1 MRMHLILEF
10 LVAASCV
17 YLLPYFISM
26 LVTSVAAVVYL
37 RSSRRKILG
46 APPESPTAR
55 RFLFVIP
62 AHNEEV
68 CVAATVRSCRAVQY
82 PSSHF
87 DVLVIADNCTD
98 DTAGC
103 AAKSGARVLERFDAT
118 RRSKGYAIEFLIETL
133 MKSGE
138 LDALDA
144 LVFVDADSIVD
155 GNILEEFA
163 LGLDRGCCWMQCY
176 DCVGNA
182 DRSWRTKIM
191 AYGFSLLNGI
201 TLAGRKA
208 LGLSASLRG
217 NGMCISTA
225 GLRQVP
231 WNAHGLVEDLEYSW
245 LVRSKGHRID
255 FIEDTSVHATM
266 LSSGGTPLIN
276 QRRRWEFGRIAVRR
290 RMIGPL
296 FHSPHLSWSQKAIAI
311 EELTSH
317 PTSHMVIFY
326 LLLSVCAGLLI
337 SDMILEKQFLLLTFI
352 CISHAIATLALFV
365 HALSPFITSLI
376 PWRFAASFVYFPY
389 YIFWRLRV
397 LAKGGPP
404 DWIPT
409 PRERDSV
416 GSRTI
421 SGELAVI
428 PPFHQ
433 VEAASEPI
441 SRWRT

>member
-1 MRMHLILEF
+1 MRMHLILDI
-10 LVAASCV
+10 LVAASCI
-17 YLLPYFISM
+17 YLLPYFVSM
-26 LVTSVAAVVYL
+26 LVTSLAAIVYL
-37 RSSRRKILG
+37 RSSRRKIVHDRSER
-46 APPESPTAR
+46 PSAR

-82 PSSHF
+82 PSSNF

-98 DTAGC
+98 DTAAC
-103 AAKSGARVLERFDAT
+103 ALRSGARVLERFDLT
-118 RRSKGYAIEFLIETL
+118 RKSKGYAIEFLIETL
-133 MKSGE
+133 TKSGE

-144 LVFVDADSIVD
+144 LVFVDADSTVD
-155 GNILEEFA
+155 GNILEQFA
-163 LGLDRGCCWMQCY
+163 MGLDRGCCWMQCY
-176 DCVGNA
+176 DRVGNA

-191 AYGFSLLNGI
+191 AYGFSLLNGV

-255 FIEDTSVHATM
+255 FIDDTSVHATM
-266 LSSGGTPLIN
+266 LSSGGLPLVN

-290 RMIGPL
+290 RMLGPL
-296 FHSPHLSWSQKAIAI
+296 FRSPHMSFSQKAVAI

-317 PTSHMVIFY
+317 PTSHMAVFY
-326 LLLSVCAGLLI
+326 LVLSACAAFLI
-337 SDMILEKQFLLLTFI
+337 PDMILEKQFLLLAVI
-352 CISHAIATLALFV
+352 CICLAIATMALLV

-389 YIFWRLRV
+389 YVFWRFRV

-416 GSRTI
+416 SSRTI
-421 SGELAVI
+421 SGELAVV

-433 VEAASEPI
+433 VEPASEPL
-441 SRWRT
+441 SGWRP